1 MSTQNRSAR
10 ITKLVSALKKHF
22 KPVPAPKNRT
32 LLENLLFA
40 CLLENSSYDDAE
52 RVFQTL
58 RTDYFDWNELRVS
71 SKHEL
76 AEVMKPLHD
85 PEDAA
90 YRFKKSLH
98 AVFESVYAFDI
109 EPLKKQN
116 LGQAIKQLEKYEG
129 TTPFVVAYV
138 TQHGLGGHSIPVNRG
153 LLQAL
158 VVMDVISPA
167 EAAQNTV
174 PGLERAVPKSKGIE
188 VASIMHQLG
197 VEIGKNPYGQ
207 AARKLLLELDPTC
220 KDRFPKRPAPPDSD
234 GEHPKTTPVAAS
246 KAKDRKSVKSSE
258 SPRAAV
264 KEKSEAPP
272 SAKKIAAKK
281 PAKRVEPLKKTT
293 AQVKKKS
300 SAKGLAKRKP
310 R

>member
-10 ITKLVSALKKHF
+10 ITKLVGALKKHF

-40 CLLENSSYDDAE
+40 CLLENSSYEDAE

-58 RTDYFDWNELRVS
+58 QTDYFDWNELRVS

-76 AEVMKPLHD
+76 AEVMKPLQD
-85 PEDAA
+85 PEGAA

-116 LGQAIKQLEKYEG
+116 IGQAIKQLEKYEG

-153 LLQAL
+153 LLLAL
-158 VVMDVISPA
+158 VVMDVITPA
-167 EAAQNTV
+167 EAEKNLV

-188 VASIMHQLG
+188 VASLLHQLG
-197 VEIGKNPYGQ
+197 IEVGKNPYGQ
-207 AARKLLLELDPTC
+207 AARKLLLELDPKC
-220 KDRFPKRPAPPDSD
+220 KDRLPKRPTSVEADKEPATSV
-234 GEHPKTTPVAAS
+234 PVAA
-246 KAKDRKSVKSSE
+246 ATKDRKLGKSIE
-258 SPRAAV
+258 QKQAVV
-264 KEKSEAPP
+264 KEKPEAT
-272 SAKKIAAKK
+272 SGAKKVAAKK
-281 PAKRVEPLKKTT
+281 PTKRAEPPKKSP
-293 AQVKKKS
+293 APAKKKAAS
-300 SAKGLAKRKP
+300 KGLAKRKP

>member
-32 LLENLLFA
+32 LLEHLLFA
-40 CLLENSSYDDAE
+40 CLLENSSFEDAE

-58 RTDYFDWNELRVS
+58 STDYFDWNELRVS

-76 AEVMKPLHD
+76 AEVMKPLTD

-116 LGQAIKQLEKYEG
+116 LGQAIKQLEKHEG

-158 VVMDVISPA
+158 VVLDIITPA
-167 EAAQNTV
+167 EAAKNTV
-174 PGLERAVPKSKGIE
+174 PGLERAVSKSKGIE
-188 VASIMHQLG
+188 VASLLHQLG
-197 VEIGKNPYGQ
+197 VEVGRNPYGQ
-207 AARKLLLELDPTC
+207 PARKLLLELDPTC
-220 KDRFPKRPAPPDSD
+220 KDRLPKRPAPVEVETAP
-234 GEHPKTTPVAAS
+234 PKAPPVTTS
-246 KAKDRKSVKSSE
+246 KAKDKKSVKPSE
-258 SPRAAV
+258 PPRAAV
-264 KEKSEAPP
+264 KEKLEVAP
-272 SAKKIAAKK
+272 SAKKTAAKK
-281 PAKRVEPLKKTT
+281 PVKRAEPPKKVAPT
-293 AQVKKKS
+293 KKKAV
-300 SAKGLAKRKP
+300 AKGLAKRKP

>member
-10 ITKLVSALKKHF
+10 ITKLVSSLKKHF
-22 KPVPAPKNRT
+22 KPVPPPKNRT
-32 LLENLLFA
+32 LLEHVLFA
-40 CLLENSSYDDAE
+40 CLLENSAFESAE

-58 RTDYFDWNELRVS
+58 QTDYFDWNELRVS

-76 AEVMKPLHD
+76 AEVMKPLED
-85 PEDAA
+85 PQGAA

-138 TQHGLGGHSIPVNRG
+138 TQHGLGGHSIPVNKG

-158 VVMDVISPA
+158 VVLDVISPA
-167 EAAQNTV
+167 EAMESVV
-174 PGLERAVPKSKGIE
+174 PGLERAVSKSKGIE
-188 VASIMHQLG
+188 VASLLHQLG
-197 VEIGKNPYGQ
+197 LEVGKNPYGQ

-220 KDRFPKRPAPPDSD
+220 KDRLPKRPAPVEAQTEPSKA
-234 GEHPKTTPVAAS
+234 PPITNS
-246 KAKDRKSVKSSE
+246 KAKDKKSVKSNE
-258 SPRAAV
+258 QPRAAV
-264 KEKSEAPP
+264 TEKTETAQVT
-272 SAKKIAAKK
+272 KKAAAKK
-281 PAKRVEPLKKTT
+281 PLKRPEPPKKTT
-293 AQVKKKS
+293 APAKKKAA
-300 SAKGLAKRKP
+300 AKGLPKRKP

>member
-10 ITKLVSALKKHF
+10 ITKLVSSLKKHF

-32 LLENLLFA
+32 LLEHVLFA
-40 CLLENSSYDDAE
+40 SLLENSSYEDAE

-58 RTDYFDWNELRVS
+58 QTDYFDWNELRVS

-76 AEVMKPLHD
+76 AEVMKPLED
-85 PEDAA
+85 PRDAA

-158 VVMDVISPA
+158 VVLDVISPA
-167 EAAQNTV
+167 EAMESVV
-174 PGLERAVPKSKGIE
+174 PGLERAVSKSKGIE
-188 VASIMHQLG
+188 VASLLHQLG
-197 VEIGKNPYGQ
+197 LEVGKNPYGQ
-207 AARKLLLELDPTC
+207 SARKILLELDPTC
-220 KDRFPKRPAPPDSD
+220 KDRLPKRPAPVEAPA
-234 GEHPKTTPVAAS
+234 EAKAPPVMNS
-246 KAKDRKSVKSSE
+246 RAKDKKAAKPNE
-258 SPRAAV
+258 QPRASV
-264 KEKSEAPP
+264 KEKAETAPVT
-272 SAKKIAAKK
+272 KKPAAKK
-281 PAKRVEPLKKTT
+281 PTKRPEPPKK
-293 AQVKKKS
+293 AAPAKKK
-300 SAKGLAKRKP
+300 AVARGLPKRKP

>member
-10 ITKLVSALKKHF
+10 ITKLVNALKKHF

-40 CLLENSSYDDAE
+40 CLLENSSYEDAE
-52 RVFQTL
+52 RVFKALQ
-58 RTDYFDWNELRVS
+58 TDYFDWNELRVS

-76 AEVMKPLHD
+76 AEVMKPLQD
-85 PEDAA
+85 PEGAA

-116 LGQAIKQLEKYEG
+116 IGQAIKQLEKYEG

-153 LLQAL
+153 LLLAL
-158 VVMDVISPA
+158 VVMDVITPA
-167 EAAQNTV
+167 EAEKNAV
-174 PGLERAVPKSKGIE
+174 PGLERAVPKNKGIE
-188 VASIMHQLG
+188 VASMLHQLG
-197 VEIGKNPYGQ
+197 IEVGKNPYGQ

-220 KDRFPKRPAPPDSD
+220 KDRLPKRPSPAEAEKEPP
-234 GEHPKTTPVAAS
+234 KVAVSAATN
-246 KAKDRKSVKSSE
+246 AKDRKPGKASEQPRTIVKQ
-258 SPRAAV
+258 
-264 KEKSEAPP
+264 KSEAPP
-272 SAKKIAAKK
+272 SAKKVVAKK
-281 PAKRVEPLKKTT
+281 PTKRPQPPKKAATPAKKKT
-293 AQVKKKS
+293 AS
-300 SAKGLAKRKP
+300 KGLVKRKP